1 MGPVVSSIN
10 NGLRL
15 IIPQWVH
22 IIRFRMTQSVFQI
35 DPRFSIVAL
44 VAIGATGLFVL
55 SSAPAMSV
63 LLGYLLLLFSL
74 NGGGIRT
81 IGRLILRSVPILAL
95 ILLLNAILVP
105 GQPLVSIGGR
115 ELLTVE
121 GFGAGLFFSLRF
133 LVLYLTAIVFLELT
147 PPVEF
152 ARGVYTILRPAS
164 AKLANQAAF
173 YGFLV
178 LSFLPLF
185 ADEFERIRIA
195 QSFRGAEF
203 KGGILRRVFAVRLIV
218 VPLVLSAIH
227 RSEQVAAVVELRGV
241 RDRIGLGLGSTRPT
255 ILDFVFSLVT
265 AVVILVAVALL
276 DS

>member
-1 MGPVVSSIN
+1 MSSIN
-10 NGLRL
+10 NRRQL
-15 IIPQWVH
+15 IIPRWVH
-22 IIRFRMTQSVFQI
+22 IIRFVMTQSVFQI

-44 VAIGATGLFVL
+44 VAIGTTGLFVL
-55 SSAPAMSV
+55 STAPAMSV
-63 LLGYLLLLFSL
+63 LLGYLLLLYSL
-74 NGGGIRT
+74 NRGGIRT
-81 IGRLILRSVPILAL
+81 FGRHILRSVPILAL

-105 GQPLVSIGGR
+105 GEPLVSVGGR

-152 ARGVYTILRPAS
+152 ARGLYTMLRPAS
-164 AKLANQAAF
+164 AKLANRAAF
-173 YGFLV
+173 YGFLI

-203 KGGILRRVFAVRLIV
+203 KGGILRRVLAVRLLV
-218 VPLVLSAIH
+218 VPLILSAIH

-241 RDRIGLGLGSTRPT
+241 RDRIGLGLSTTRPT
-255 ILDFVFSLVT
+255 TFDFVFSLVT
-265 AVVILVAVALL
+265 AAVILAAVLVVDRGTA
-276 DS
+276 

>member
-1 MGPVVSSIN
+1 MSSIN
-10 NGLRL
+10 NRRQA
-15 IIPQWVH
+15 IIPRWVN
-22 IIRFRMTQSVFQI
+22 IIRSMMTQSVFQI

-55 SSAPAMSV
+55 STAPAMSV
-63 LLGYLLLLFSL
+63 LLGYLLLLYSL
-74 NGGGIRT
+74 NRGGTRT
-81 IGRLILRSVPILAL
+81 FGRHILRSVPILAL

-105 GQPLVSIGGR
+105 GEPLVSVGGR

-152 ARGVYTILRPAS
+152 ARGMYAILRPVS

-173 YGFLV
+173 YGFLI

-203 KGGILRRVFAVRLIV
+203 KGGILRRVFAVRLLV

-241 RDRIGLGLGSTRPT
+241 RDRIGLGFGTARPT
-255 ILDFVFSLVT
+255 TLDFVFSLVT
-265 AVVILVAVALL
+265 AAVILAAVLVV
-276 DS
+276 DRGTV